1 MKLKKTAFIILV
13 SQILFIGRADAIV
26 GFGLNV
32 IQDQGEISSSTEDK
46 AGSLATARM
55 IRKGFTGGVGIG
67 GYLYLDV
74 IPVIDLEV
82 DFEAVGNT
90 YKFNFQSIPTAGS
103 TTETGYVD
111 FGWVRTSTYVTARK
125 ELFDGT
131 VPVFGGLKLHA
142 GGGLN
147 FHKAFPLT
155 SITMMETLLGSE
167 LYASIDSPDSM
178 EDKIVDYINDNVES
192 TTGIH
197 LQAGV
202 QLKLL
207 FLDSFVNYRYTIG
220 KTYDGSSGYGSL
232 LFKVGMGF

>member
-55 IRKGFTGGVGIG
+55 IREGFTGGVGIG

-82 DFEAVGNT
+82 DFEAVWNT

-111 FGWVRTSTYVTARK
+111 FVWVRTSTYVTARK

-167 LYASIDSPDSM
+167 LYDSIDSPDSM
-178 EDKIVDYINDNVES
+178 EDKIVYWF
-192 TTGIH
+192 
-197 LQAGV
+197 Q
-202 QLKLL
+202 
-207 FLDSFVNYRYTIG
+207 YP
-220 KTYDGSSGYGSL
+220 
-232 LFKVGMGF
+232 

>member
-1 MKLKKTAFIILV
+1 MKLRNTALIVLF
-13 SQILFIGRADAIV
+13 SQFLFVGTAQAFV
-26 GFGLNV
+26 GFGLNI
-32 IQDQGEISSSTEDK
+32 IQDQGSISSSTEDK

-55 IRKGFTGGVGIG
+55 IREGFTGGVGIG
-67 GYLYLDV
+67 GYLYLDF
-74 IPVIDLEV
+74 IPVIDLEL

-90 YKFNFQSIPTAGS
+90 YKFNFQSIPTTGP

-111 FGWVRTSTYVTARK
+111 FVWVRTSTYVTARK

-131 VPVFGGLKLHA
+131 IPIFGGVKLHA

-167 LYASIDSPDSM
+167 IYDSIDNSSAM

-220 KTYDGSSGYGSL
+220 KTYEGSSGYGTL
-232 LFKVGMGF
+232 QIKMGIGF